1 MSNQFEK
8 LENFRL
14 ENFEEL
20 VGDEFTFDNQYRLIL
35 VEARA
40 FGSQQ
45 NSGIDSSEFRS
56 PFSLLFEGRQTDV
69 LSTGIHTVWHKTLQ
83 QFPLSINPVQIP
95 VDRSANGSGV
105 SLYYESVFT

>member
-14 ENFEEL
+14 EDFEEL

-35 VEARA
+35 VEART
-40 FGSQQ
+40 FGPQQ
-45 NSGIDSSEFRS
+45 NSVPGRTDFRS
-56 PFSLLFEGRQTDV
+56 AFSLLFEGCQTDV
-69 LSTGIHTVWHKTLQ
+69 LPTGIHSVWHKTLH

-95 VDRSANGSGV
+95 INRSGDHRGV
-105 SLYYESVFT
+105 RLYYESIFT